1 MLVAM
6 LLVRGAGAGAVR
18 PKAAGAGVQSR
29 CRSAVVEAEVR
40 AGAGFRGSF
49 GAGLDVML
57 EPIASGWAV
66 RVVPTHGARPAVD
79 YAEIATPPYRSVS
92 PLLLSTDFSFRAQDA
107 VGWNPRRFRY
117 AGTGQ
122 AYGRLEDVYRRVTRV
137 PAASPADEAELGRL
151 VAMQPAAVI
160 EILDASIVPGTADPT
175 RAAALVSTHFGTTA
189 HTTERPENGRVTPL
203 GRIGWMRVRVRLEL
217 PPGAAASPGVRVE
230 SGACEGG

>member
-18 PKAAGAGVQSR
+18 PKAAGAGVQGR

-40 AGAGFRGSF
+40 AGSGFRGSF
-49 GAGLDVML
+49 GAGLDVLL
-57 EPIASGWAV
+57 EPIASGWVV
-66 RVVPTHGARPAVD
+66 RVIPTHGARPAVD

-107 VGWNPRRFRY
+107 IGWNPRRFRY
-117 AGTGQ
+117 AASGQ
-122 AYGRLEDVYRRVTRV
+122 AFGRLEEVYRRVTRGST
-137 PAASPADEAELGRL
+137 AAPADEAELGRL
-151 VAMQPAAVI
+151 VALQPAGVI

-189 HTTERPENGRVTPL
+189 HTTERPADGRATPL
-203 GRIGWMRVRVRLEL
+203 GRIGWMRVRMRLEL
-217 PPGAAASPGVRVE
+217 PQGAVGAPGVRVE